1 MGGTETDPFCT
12 NEFPIV
18 VSTIRIH
25 HYSMN
30 ETKQKQCTY
39 IYIYIYRIL
48 SDSARNTKIGE
59 KSRIK
64 IYSETND
71 EKLFKDFERHFRTC
85 RS

>member
-1 MGGTETDPFCT
+1 
-12 NEFPIV
+12 
-18 VSTIRIH
+18 
-25 HYSMN
+25 MN
-30 ETKQKQCTY
+30 DTKQNSVR
-39 IYIYIYRIL
+39 IYRIL

-85 RS
+85 KSWNAVLKSIHTSDLHRGVQF

>member
-12 NEFPIV
+12 NEFSVV
-18 VSTIRIH
+18 VSAIRIH
-25 HYSMN
+25 KYSIN
-30 ETKQKQCTY
+30 DTKQNSVR
-39 IYIYIYRIL
+39 IYRIL

-85 RS
+85 KS

>member
-12 NEFPIV
+12 NEFSVV
-18 VSTIRIH
+18 VSAIRIH

-30 ETKQKQCTY
+30 DTKQNSVR
-39 IYIYIYRIL
+39 IYRIL

-59 KSRIK
+59 KSRFK

-71 EKLFKDFERHFRTC
+71 EK
-85 RS
+85 

>member
-1 MGGTETDPFCT
+1 
-12 NEFPIV
+12 
-18 VSTIRIH
+18 
-25 HYSMN
+25 MN

-39 IYIYIYRIL
+39 IYIYTYIYRIL

-85 RS
+85 KSLNAV

>member
-1 MGGTETDPFCT
+1 
-12 NEFPIV
+12 
-18 VSTIRIH
+18 
-25 HYSMN
+25 MN

-85 RS
+85 KSLNAV

>member
-1 MGGTETDPFCT
+1 
-12 NEFPIV
+12 
-18 VSTIRIH
+18 
-25 HYSMN
+25 MN
-30 ETKQKQCTY
+30 DTKLNSVR
-39 IYIYIYRIL
+39 IYRIL

-85 RS
+85 KS

>member
-12 NEFPIV
+12 NEFSVV
-18 VSTIRIH
+18 VSAIRIH

-30 ETKQKQCTY
+30 DTKQNSVR
-39 IYIYIYRIL
+39 IYRIL

-85 RS
+85 KS

>member
-12 NEFPIV
+12 NEFSVV
-18 VSTIRIH
+18 VSAIRIH

-71 EKLFKDFERHFRTC
+71 EKLFKDFERHL
-85 RS
+85 

>member
-12 NEFPIV
+12 NEFSVIV
-18 VSTIRIH
+18 SAKRIH

-30 ETKQKQCTY
+30 DTKLNSVR
-39 IYIYIYRIL
+39 IYRIL

-85 RS
+85 KS

>member
-18 VSTIRIH
+18 VSAIKIH

-30 ETKQKQCTY
+30 DTKQNSVR
-39 IYIYIYRIL
+39 IYRIL

-64 IYSETND
+64 IQSETND

-85 RS
+85 KS

>member
-30 ETKQKQCTY
+30 ETKQNCVR
-39 IYIYIYRIL
+39 IYRIL

-59 KSRIK
+59 ESRFE

-71 EKLFKDFERHFRTC
+71 EK
-85 RS
+85 

>member
-25 HYSMN
+25 NYSMN
-30 ETKQKQCTY
+30 DTKLNSVR
-39 IYIYIYRIL
+39 IYRIL
-48 SDSARNTKIGE
+48 SNSARNTKIGE

-85 RS
+85 KS

>member
-12 NEFPIV
+12 NEFSVV
-18 VSTIRIH
+18 VSAIRIH

-30 ETKQKQCTY
+30 ETKQKQCT
-39 IYIYIYRIL
+39 YIYIYRIL

-85 RS
+85 KS

>member
-12 NEFPIV
+12 NEFSVV
-18 VSTIRIH
+18 VSAIRIH

-30 ETKQKQCTY
+30 DTKQNSVR
-39 IYIYIYRIL
+39 IYRIL
-48 SDSARNTKIGE
+48 SDNARNTKIGE

-85 RS
+85 KS

>member
-12 NEFPIV
+12 NEFSVV
-18 VSTIRIH
+18 VSAIRIH

-30 ETKQKQCTY
+30 DTKQNSVR
-39 IYIYIYRIL
+39 IYRIL

-64 IYSETND
+64 IQSETND

-85 RS
+85 KS